1 MRLRSTGLGK
11 TELEGKIVDVR
22 RIEDI
27 VVFYMDVIKPVKW
40 RTRMAFQE
48 SDLRS
53 LVFAV
58 LKPKNVRY
66 IVKSFF
72 SDQEK
77 VPRTE
82 TF

>member
-11 TELEGKIVDVR
+11 TELEGKIVDVK
-22 RIEDI
+22 RIDDI
-27 VVFYMDVIKPVKW
+27 VVFYVDVIKPVKW

-48 SDLRS
+48 RDLRS

-58 LKPKNVRY
+58 LKPKNLRY